1 MSVVI
6 STIILSATI
15 LVITL
20 AALFV
25 SNTVLEQQLDQSEFE
40 QAKNNVMT
48 LVDIVEHVAVTP
60 GASGYITMNIRT
72 SHPNFTRNAG
82 TIVVT
87 VNGIPNPVINGITGA
102 LNIGGGRYVGV
113 GSGIEELVGTDRLI
127 VLNASDP
134 LAYVYVIQKNGAWLN
149 MDYGRARARY
159 MGKFMYY
166 EGAQK
171 INRSIV
177 RIAFINISF
186 GTIRVLGTGTLN
198 LVARNIRTVVQTYL
212 ITGTDNVY
220 VTVNYNGRSEGPT
233 KIGPSE
239 SIPPVATQTV
249 VYVVRMDVEIT
260 TL

>member
-40 QAKNNVMT
+40 QVKNNVMT

-60 GASGYITMNIRT
+60 GASGYVTMNIRT

-82 TIVVT
+82 TIVVM
-87 VNGIPNPVINGITGA
+87 VDGITVINGITGA

-113 GSGIEELVGTDRLI
+113 GAGIEELVGADQLI

-134 LAYVYVIQKNGAWLN
+134 LAYVYVVQKNGAWLN
-149 MDYGRARARY
+149 MDYARARARY

-166 EGAQK
+166 EGDQR

-177 RIAFINISF
+177 RIALINISF
-186 GTIRVLGTGTLN
+186 GTIRIMGTGTLN
-198 LVARNIRTVVQTYL
+198 LVARNIGTVVQTYL
-212 ITGTDNVY
+212 ITGKDNVD
-220 VTVNYNGRSEGPT
+220 VTVSYNGQSEGPIN
-233 KIGPSE
+233 IGPSQ

-249 VYVVRMDVEIT
+249 VYVVRMDVEIA